1 MKLDADL
8 RAGLQQ
14 QLEKLDASPETCGGW
29 KVGLTSG
36 RMRDSMGQG
45 FRPFGHVLLSRIFD
59 SGVDL
64 NLSEVGDIG
73 VENELVF
80 EFAETVPLGA
90 TCEEIEECIAG
101 VAAGFELNERRLT
114 EGSSGGERLA
124 DNLSQ
129 WGIVVGEL
137 VADWK
142 SAKIDDLTVTLAR
155 DGIKIEQVSSVGH
168 IDPHLESLRALCET
182 LAEFN
187 RQIQA
192 GDRVITGAFTRQRVS
207 GPSSWKGDFGSY
219 VGTVEVNWK

>member
-8 RAGLQQ
+8 RAGLQS
-14 QLEKLDASPETCGGW
+14 QLAQLDTSKERCGGW

-36 RMRDSMGQG
+36 RMRDSMGLG
-45 FRPFGHVLLSRIFD
+45 FRPFGYVLQSRIFK

-80 EFAETVPLGA
+80 EFAEAVPLRA
-90 TCEEIEECIAG
+90 KRDELVKCIAG
-101 VAAGFELNERRLT
+101 VAAGFELNERRLEANAT
-114 EGSSGGERLA
+114 REERLT

-129 WGIVVGEL
+129 WGIVVGDL
-137 VADWK
+137 VSDWED
-142 SAKIDDLTVTLAR
+142 AHIDNLTITLAR
-155 DGIKIEQVSSVGH
+155 DGIEIEQVSSIGH
-168 IDPHLESLRALCET
+168 IDSHLESLCSLSAT

-187 RQIQA
+187 RQIET

-207 GPSSWKGDFGSY
+207 GPSNWVGDFGSRI
-219 VGTVEVNWK
+219 GTVEVNWL

>member
-8 RAGLQQ
+8 RAGLQS
-14 QLEKLDASPETCGGW
+14 QLEQLDALKEGCGGW

-45 FRPFGHVLLSRIFD
+45 FRPFGHVLQSRIFN

-80 EFAETVPLGA
+80 EFAEPVPLGA
-90 TCEEIEECIAG
+90 KRDEVAECIAG
-101 VAAGFELNERRLT
+101 VSAGFELNERRL
-114 EGSSGGERLA
+114 EANASREERLA
-124 DNLSQ
+124 DNLSN
-129 WGIVVGEL
+129 WGIVVGEF

-142 SAKIDDLTVTLAR
+142 DAQIDNLTVSLVR
-155 DGIKIEQVSSVGH
+155 DGVEIESISSIGH
-168 IDPHLESLRALCET
+168 IDPHLQSLCSLSET

-187 RQIQA
+187 RQIEA

-207 GPSSWKGDFGSY
+207 SPSSWVGDFGSHI
-219 VGTVEVNWK
+219 GTVEVNWK

>member
-1 MKLDADL
+1 MKLDAEL
-8 RAGLQQ
+8 RTGLQR
-14 QLEKLDASPETCGGW
+14 QLDNLDSAKESRGGW

-36 RMRDSMGQG
+36 RMRDSMGRG
-45 FRPFGHVLLSRIFD
+45 FRPFGHVFDSRIFN

-80 EFAETVPLGA
+80 QFAETVPFRA
-90 TCEEIEECIAG
+90 TREEIGECIAG

-114 EGSSGGERLA
+114 ENSSGGERLA

-137 VADWK
+137 IADWRG
-142 SAKIDDLTVTLAR
+142 AKIDDLTVTLAR
-155 DGIKIEQVSSVGH
+155 DGVEIEQVSSVGH
-168 IDPHLESLRALCET
+168 IDPHLESLRALCDT

-187 RQIQA
+187 RKIEA

-207 GPSSWKGDFGSY
+207 DPSSWSGDFGSHI
-219 VGTVEVNWK
+219 GTVEVNWV

>member
-8 RAGLQQ
+8 RTGLQR
-14 QLEKLDASPETCGGW
+14 QLDKLDSAKGSRGGW

-36 RMRDSMGQG
+36 LMRDSMGQG
-45 FRPFGHVLLSRIFD
+45 FRPFGHVFQSRIFN

-64 NLSEVGDIG
+64 HLSEVGDIG

-80 EFAETVPLGA
+80 QFAETVPFRA
-90 TCEEIEECIAG
+90 TREEIGECVAG
-101 VAAGFELNERRLT
+101 VAAGFELNERRLPAS
-114 EGSSGGERLA
+114 SSGGERLA

-137 VADWK
+137 VVDWK
-142 SAKIDDLTVTLAR
+142 SAKIDDLTVTLAC
-155 DGIKIEQVSSVGH
+155 DGVVIEQVSSVGH
-168 IDPHLESLRALCET
+168 IDPHLESLCALCET

-187 RQIQA
+187 RQIEA

-207 GPSSWKGDFGSY
+207 GPSSWLGDFGSHF
-219 VGTVEVNWK
+219 GTVEVNWI